1 MNWLQIVLRLVHIV
15 SGATWVGMVA
25 LATFFVAPAISDAG
39 PEGGKVMAALQKRG
53 LLTVMPIVALLTLIS
68 GFWLFVRFSGG
79 QPGVMRSPTGMTFA
93 FGGLSALLAFVI
105 GLVYVRPAMAKAAA
119 LAQDP
124 KGDKAEAARIRDRG
138 NAVSVWVAR
147 LLFLALGAMAVARYI

>member
-25 LATFFVAPAISDAG
+25 LATFFVAPALSDAG

-53 LLTVMPIVALLTLIS
+53 LLTVMPVVALLTLIS
-68 GFWLFVRFSGG
+68 GFWLFARFSGG
-79 QPGVMRSPTGMTFA
+79 QPGVMRSPTGMAFA